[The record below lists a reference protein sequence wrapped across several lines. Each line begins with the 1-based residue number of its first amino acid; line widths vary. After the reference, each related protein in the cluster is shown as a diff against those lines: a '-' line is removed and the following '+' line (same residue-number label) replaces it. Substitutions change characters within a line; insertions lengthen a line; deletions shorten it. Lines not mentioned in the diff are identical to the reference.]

1 MSTADQYV
9 IDLAAPRREA
19 QFPHG
24 ILVKFSEDA
33 EFLFP
38 AELPADALDP
48 ILSEDLDL
56 VGLLGDLVQA
66 QGRSA
71 VDEIIELLFRR
82 PRLPKLFLNVVKETY
97 KVLLGEQQFADF
109 IAVRPSV
116 PDYVRL
122 TIGLVR
128 VYGVDLGKLFG
139 SADSSETDG
148 ETSKPTS
155 ADTTSSTPEESGSAP
170 ETAASSESAD

>member
-1 MSTADQYV
+1 MSTAQYV
-9 IDLAAPRREA
+9 IDLAAPRREV
-19 QFPHG
+19 QFPNG
-24 ILVKFSEDA
+24 ILVKFSEDD

-66 QGRSA
+66 QGKSA
-71 VDEIIELLFRR
+71 VGEIVELLFRR
-82 PRLPKLFLNVVKETY
+82 PRLPKLFMDAVKETY
-97 KVLLGEQQFADF
+97 KVLLGEQQFAAF
-109 IAVRPSV
+109 IAARPSI

-122 TIGLVR
+122 TVGLIK

-139 SADSSETDG
+139 SADSSESDG

-155 ADTTSSTPEESGSAP
+155 ADTTGSTPEESGSTP
-170 ETAASSESAD
+170 ESADSSDSAD